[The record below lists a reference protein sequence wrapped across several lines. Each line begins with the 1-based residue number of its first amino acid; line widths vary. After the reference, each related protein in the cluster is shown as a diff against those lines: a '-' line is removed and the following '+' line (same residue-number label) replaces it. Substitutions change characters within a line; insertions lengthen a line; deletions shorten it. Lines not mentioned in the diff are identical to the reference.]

1 MRKVKLGN
9 KALTEALYFIGRKSL
24 QLEADCV
31 VAIERGGLPLATFL
45 SAYLNLPLERIKVSF
60 YKDTEKQDKP
70 IVDLRKFEYSHYK
83 KPIFVDDLVDTGDT
97 LMYIKKTYGNAPY
110 VTLYAGDTI
119 QPDLHFFHKNKD
131 EWIIFPWDTEND
143 GFDGSFTEEGWWNRL
158 EA

>member
-9 KALTEALYFIGRKSL
+9 KALTEALYYIGRKSL
-24 QLEADCV
+24 QFEADCV

-70 IVDLRKFEYSHYK
+70 IVDLRNFEYSHYK
-83 KPIFVDDLVDTGDT
+83 KPLFVDDLVDTGDT
-97 LMYIKKTYGNAPY
+97 LMYIKKAYGNAPY
-110 VTLYAGDTI
+110 VTLYAGDMY
-119 QPDLHFFHKNKD
+119 QPDIFFFHKKSD

-158 EA
+158 ET